1 MYIIAVQLCDEGDN
15 MICIVILLSCVS
27 SYDGVNR
34 HTVRRCSDF
43 NRFSLCNFFL
53 FFFFL
58 CDSVQS
64 SWMRSPVDFVPR
76 SV

>member
-1 MYIIAVQLCDEGDN
+1 

-43 NRFSLCNFFL
+43 NRFSLCNFF
-53 FFFFL
+53 FSFSF
-58 CDSVQS
+58 CATVY
-64 SWMRSPVDFVPR
+64 SPVGCVAQSTLYRVVCSGDPK
-76 SV
+76 